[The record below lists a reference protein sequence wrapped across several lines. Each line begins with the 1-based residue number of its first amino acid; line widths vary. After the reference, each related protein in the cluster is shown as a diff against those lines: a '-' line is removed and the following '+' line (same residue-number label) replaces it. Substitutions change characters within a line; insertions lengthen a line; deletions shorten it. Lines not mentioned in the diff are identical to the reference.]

1 MKTKFPKKLRTGAF
15 DAKVCRVKHRD
26 TERFQL
32 VYYDLQGRRQRP
44 SFKSVE
50 AAEAAWH
57 GLASDMSQGKR
68 DAVVMSETD
77 RLIFLRAKAALAGID
92 VPLDLAV
99 IQYVQATRKLG
110 DTPLIV
116 AVDSFSRSGQGK
128 FAPIAGQVGNTNV
141 PYTEGT
147 HFIKYNLD
155 SHGFFSKP
163 STWSGRRVS
172 PGNLQA
178 AIAAFIATH
187 NEVGQAIN
195 VQANQKYQIDRMMD
209 IDESSMR
216 THDHV
221 RGDFDV
227 HSTNRVTAEQ
237 TLDPNQLRG
246 PRKLSCSSG
255 FRREW
260 FAHGSH
266 WGPIPPLI
274 RTSPIFGNNPLCPEK
289 PSKHRRLFKCSF
301 RTVASS

>member
-1 MKTKFPKKLRTGAF
+1 V
-15 DAKVCRVKHRD
+15 D
-26 TERFQL
+26 EQ
-32 VYYDLQGRRQRP
+32 
-44 SFKSVE
+44 E
-50 AAEAAWH
+50 
-57 GLASDMSQGKR
+57 LAY
-68 DAVVMSETD
+68 TF
-77 RLIFLRAKAALAGID
+77 RLIEIYGTPYPDDIGPGKTFRQDYAGLDLVHYMYVD
-92 VPLDLAV
+92 VPDPKFEV
-99 IQYVQATRKLG
+99 KGFYEPRVDKPYTVDIRNYPSNYFSG
-110 DTPLIV
+110 DKRIFDWLVVEP
-116 AVDSFSRSGQGK
+116 
-128 FAPIAGQVGNTNV
+128 PIAGQVGNTNV

-147 HFIKYNLD
+147 HFINYNLD